1 MWRHGVVTSIVRF
14 LCGEVKEQ
22 VEEECKENSSNKHCI
37 VNYQPYVYVYQREG
51 RNPVFSESRSK
62 VLTLFDVSLDAI

>member
-14 LCGEVKEQ
+14 LCGEDKEQ

-51 RNPVFSESRSK
+51 RKEG
-62 VLTLFDVSLDAI
+62 TLCSVSPDPQIQSVDII